1 MTRDELASA
10 LDVSR
15 ETLDKLQLFQSLVEQ
30 WQPRINLVGKATLLE
45 IWRRHFLDSA
55 QLFEFLA
62 PDDATVVDLGSGA
75 GLPGLVL
82 ALLVEERGWP
92 TRFHLVEA
100 DTRKAAF
107 LVEARR
113 ALALG
118 ERVSVHAVR
127 AESLAVGPLAGTA
140 SVVTAR
146 ALAPLATLCALAA
159 PLLRADGRCVLPKG
173 ARHDSEIAAAREAGW
188 RFALETR
195 ASRTED
201 GAAILVLRDLARDSR
216 GGI

>member
-1 MTRDELASA
+1 VTRDEFAAA

-15 ETLDKLQLFQSLVEQ
+15 ETLEKLRLFQQLVGS
-30 WQPRINLVGKATLLE
+30 WQPRVNLVGRATLPD

-62 PDDATVVDLGSGA
+62 PGDETVVDLGSGA

-82 ALLVEERGWP
+82 ALLAEERLWP

-113 ALALG
+113 ALSLG

-127 AESLAVGPLAGTA
+127 AESLAVGPLAGAA

-146 ALAPLATLCALAA
+146 ALAPLATLCGLAA
-159 PLLRADGRCVLPKG
+159 PLLRTDGRCVLPKG
-173 ARHDSEIAAAREAGW
+173 ARHEAEIAGAREAGW

-195 ASRTED
+195 ASRTEE